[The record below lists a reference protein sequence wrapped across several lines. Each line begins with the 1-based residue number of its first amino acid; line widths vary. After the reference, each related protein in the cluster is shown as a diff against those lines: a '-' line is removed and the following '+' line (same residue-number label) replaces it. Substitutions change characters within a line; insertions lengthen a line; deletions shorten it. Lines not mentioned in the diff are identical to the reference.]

1 MAING
6 QQNVFQIQPFAEE
19 GSLASSAYVN
29 PTETVAGVRALG
41 IVYSGRWV
49 FRATTPPAGAEND
62 RVVEQWGTN
71 IGTGKTAND
80 IIGICYRN
88 QVAALPADENASLG
102 YNDGQPIPVAKA
114 DAFWVKTTT
123 VATVGQSVFAVLA
136 DGTTATG
143 AAGATIA
150 GAVEVAGWKVVA
162 LQAGGAVGDLICI
175 AKG

>member
-29 PTETVAGVRALG
+29 PTEVVAGVRAVG

-49 FRATTPPAGAEND
+49 FRATPPTGFETDRMAESFGSN
-62 RVVEQWGTN
+62 N
-71 IGTGKTAND
+71 GTGLTAAD
-80 IIGICYRN
+80 ILGICYRN

-114 DAFWVKTTT
+114 DAFWVRTTT

-162 LQAGGAVGDLICI
+162 LQASGAVGDLICI